1 MLDFSCRQLMAAV
14 TAFLVFACQCAN
26 ASLAL
31 EIDEVPDPISNNTP
45 YGNWAQSW
53 AGTFQNFISQSFT
66 LATDATI
73 IEAEMYLLSSS
84 GTRNA
89 VISIRSGGANGTS
102 VAQGQL
108 SVTNVSG
115 WQKVTFGQPV
125 TLSANTEYFL
135 RLDDLDGPTL
145 TPSEFIYVAAHYN
158 QTTQV
163 YSGGQAY
170 IGTNGYATSDVN
182 MRLYAELATQATL
195 TAFASPASINVGQTS
210 NLSTSGGSGTGAVTY
225 TVVSG
230 PCSVSGSTLTGSGA
244 GTCSVTATKA
254 ADSTYAAATSA
265 AIDVAV
271 NAVLT
276 LPEVG
281 GAVITIP
288 SGSGSLTLFEK
299 IADPTPPGDVAEGNQ
314 IGTYRFTAIDV
325 SSSLTVTIDIGVPI
339 VAGTKAYKV
348 NGSTWTEISA
358 ATFGATTVTY
368 TVVDNDPVMDLNPN
382 VGEMEDPVALISP
395 ATPSVPATPVP
406 AIPFYGLLVLGG
418 LLGLF
423 GLRNLT
429 T

>member
-1 MLDFSCRQLMAAV
+1 MVMLDCCRRQLMATV
-14 TAFLVFACQCAN
+14 TVFLVFACQSAN

-31 EIDEVPDPISNNTP
+31 EIAEVPENFSNNTS
-45 YGNWAQSW
+45 YGNWTQSW
-53 AGTFQNFISQSFT
+53 AITSQGFISQSFT

-115 WQKVTFGQPV
+115 WQKVTFDEPE

-135 RLDDLDGPTL
+135 RLEYTDSQSGY
-145 TPSEFIYVAAHYN
+145 IYVAAHYN

-170 IGTNGYATSDVN
+170 IGTNGYAGSDLN
-182 MRLYAELATQATL
+182 MRLYAGLATQATL
-195 TAFASPASINVGQTS
+195 TASASPASINVGQTS
-210 NLSTSGGSGTGAVTY
+210 NLSTSGGSGSGAVTY
-225 TVVSG
+225 TLVSG
-230 PCSVSGSTLTGSGA
+230 PCSVSRSTLTGNGA